1 MRVMA
6 LIGSQVVAAIAMGV
20 DSALMQLDSFSF
32 VFVGEFESEFIGYCL
47 DAREN
52 FQSYWSSTITGGV
65 EQCKAHCSNI
75 ADCNSFSYS
84 GADSDYS
91 FWCEL
96 CGPLSLTSGDR
107 PGTLTSAW
115 TLSYGSENAG
125 PPTKGDGSADVVC
138 SLKAAP
144 LVASAVGD
152 PHLSNI
158 GGDHFDV
165 YKPGNLVLLQL
176 PRRAEPASTFLLV
189 EADARRKGD
198 PCSVYFQFVTISGT
212 WTNQSEPIR
221 FSADPNGKP
230 SGTTWKQWM
239 HFGTV
244 DMKVTYH
251 EKGVGYLNIYVKNL
265 GHTGYEV
272 GGLLGS
278 DDHTDVAVR
287 PRQCP
292 RHRGALLMSSVAGA
306 S

>member
-1 MRVMA
+1 MSLVSQPTNNIIEKEPSTLVLEPTHREIHHHDNASRSSAHTTADANCQDLVPDGQEQWHDSSSSNFNCMWY
-6 LIGSQVVAAIAMGV
+6 GSI
-20 DSALMQLDSFSF
+20 
-32 VFVGEFESEFIGYCL
+32 
-47 DAREN
+47 
-52 FQSYWSSTITGGV
+52 SSDICAQAG
-65 EQCKAHCSNI
+65 
-75 ADCNSFSYS
+75 D
-84 GADSDYS
+84 DYS
-91 FWCEL
+91 NFGMTANEACCA
-96 CGPLSLTSGDR
+96 CGGGAT
-107 PGTLTSAW
+107 
-115 TLSYGSENAG
+115 
-125 PPTKGDGSADVVC
+125 
-138 SLKAAP
+138 AAP

-189 EADARRKGD
+189 EADARRMGD